1 MTLPKPATAPPAVL
15 ADDEQAP
22 NASAHAVPDPF
33 AQDLLPTAAGAPLA
47 LLGSLL
53 RPHRRRVVLTGL
65 LLIFQRAISQTGPLL
80 VAYAIDRAVPAL
92 RAHDHGP
99 LVAVCVGYL
108 LCAVASA
115 GLQYSFIRTSAR
127 VGQDVIVD
135 LLGRIF
141 AHAQSLSIDF
151 HQRYTSGRMT
161 SRATSDVQALRN
173 LLDNGLADIVSALLT
188 TVYISAT
195 LLYLDWPLG
204 LAAIA
209 VGGPLYLTVR
219 SFRRRAGR
227 VYRDRS
233 TATAAVTAKYAET
246 FTNIRPVQT
255 FRLEA
260 ANDRSFGEVNQ
271 RNARLNGDADLVMGS
286 YVTSSRLVANIGI
299 AVLVMWGAFRVAS
312 HDLDL
317 GVFAA
322 IVLYLRR
329 LYDDPLKLGGVLDAY
344 QSAIASLEKIAAL
357 LTQRPSV
364 PEPTAP
370 LALPPIASGQPG
382 RGVVFEQVDFA
393 YHTGGEVLPRFDL
406 TLVPGQTVAVVGATG
421 AGKTTLAK
429 LLARFYDPTHGRVL
443 LDGVDLRDLS
453 TTELH
458 RAVVMV
464 TQEAFI
470 FSGTIAENIALGR
483 PDAGREEI
491 EKVAESIG
499 AHEFISNLPA
509 GYDTDIQA
517 GGHRVSAG
525 QRQLLALARV
535 LLADPSVVILDEA
548 TPSLDI
554 PGERL
559 VQHAMSTVLRGRTA
573 LVIAHRL
580 STVSIADRVLMMADG
595 RIVEDGTP
603 SELISDRGRFAALH
617 TAWWDSLA

>member
-1 MTLPKPATAPPAVL
+1 MSAADKQATPFGQDPLP
-15 ADDEQAP
+15 EG
-22 NASAHAVPDPF
+22 AS
-33 AQDLLPTAAGAPLA
+33 LA
-47 LLGSLL
+47 LLTSLL
-53 RPHRRRVVLTGL
+53 RPHRGRVVVTGL
-65 LLIFQRAISQTGPLL
+65 LLIIQRAISQTGPLL
-80 VAYAIDRAVPAL
+80 VAYAIDRVVPAL
-92 RAHDHGP
+92 RAHHRGP
-99 LVAVCVGYL
+99 LLAVCLGYL
-108 LCAVASA
+108 LFAAASG
-115 GLQYSFIRTSAR
+115 GLQYSFVRAAAR
-127 VGQDVIVD
+127 LGQDVVVD

-141 AHAQSLSIDF
+141 THAQALSIDF
-151 HQRYTSGRMT
+151 HERYTSGRLT

-173 LLDNGLADIVSALLT
+173 LLADGLQDIVGALLT

-195 LLYLDWPLG
+195 LLYLDRPLG

-209 VGGPLYLTVR
+209 VGAPLYLTVR
-219 SFRRRAGR
+219 SFRRRAYR

-246 FTNIRPVQT
+246 FTNIHPVQT
-255 FRLEA
+255 FRLETS
-260 ANDRSFGEVNQ
+260 NDRSFTRIN
-271 RNARLNGDADLVMGS
+271 RRHARINGDADLVMAR
-286 YVTSSRLVANIGI
+286 YVTTSRLVANVCV
-299 AVLVMWGAFRVAS
+299 AALVMWGAFRVAS
-312 HDLDL
+312 HDLEL

-344 QSAIASLEKIAAL
+344 QSAVASLEKIAAL
-357 LTQRPSV
+357 LAQRASV
-364 PEPTAP
+364 PEPARPQP
-370 LALPPIASGQPG
+370 LPASASGQPG
-382 RGVVFEQVDFA
+382 RAVVFEQVAFA

-443 LDGVDLRDLS
+443 LDGVDLRHLTTADLR
-453 TTELH
+453 

-464 TQEAFI
+464 TQEAFV

-483 PDAGREEI
+483 PDADREEI
-491 EKVAESIG
+491 ERVARTVG
-499 AHEFISNLPA
+499 AHEFISDLPD
-509 GYDTDIQA
+509 GYDTDIKA

-525 QRQLLALARV
+525 QRQLVALARA

-548 TPSLDI
+548 TPSLDM

-559 VQHAMSTVLRGRTA
+559 VQHAMNTVLHGRTA

-580 STVSIADRVLMMADG
+580 STVYIADRVLMMADG

-603 SELISDRGRFAALH
+603 GELINDHGRFAELH
-617 TAWWDSLA
+617 TAWRDSFT